1 MALRNPPFCEDKIL
15 PDGKMIAIHSMS
27 LISTIGSIGV
37 WGGGQGG
44 HVPPQFDQK
53 H

>member
-27 LISTIGSIGV
+27 LISTIVRLDDVMERNVYRLS
-37 WGGGQGG
+37 
-44 HVPPQFDQK
+44 PPSP
-53 H
+53 